1 MSISGMFGG
10 ENLESML
17 RSEFYNVGSDSR
29 EDKLGAPFHRLPLF
43 SRCPITNEARLENP
57 GVSRVIFLRFAKF
70 EILKLISS

>member
-29 EDKLGAPFHRLPLF
+29 EDKLGAPFQRLPLF

-57 GVSRVIFLRFAKF
+57 GVSITILYFVTYVI
-70 EILKLISS
+70 